1 MLSEKEQRVLK
12 ETRLRNLKR
21 TFSKMKE
28 HAELT
33 TEARNLQTEIAY
45 LEEELGL

>member
-1 MLSEKEQRVLK
+1 MLTDKEQKVLK

-21 TFSKMKE
+21 TWVKLKE

-33 TEARNLQTEIAY
+33 HEANKLHKEITA
-45 LEEELGL
+45 LENELN

>member
-1 MLSEKEQRVLK
+1 MKGEERVFK

-21 TFSKMKE
+21 TYTKLKE

-33 TEARNLQTEIAY
+33 HEANKLQSEITA
-45 LEEELGL
+45 LENELN

>member
-1 MLSEKEQRVLK
+1 MNGEERVFK

-21 TFSKMKE
+21 TWAKLKE

-33 TEARNLQTEIAY
+33 PEANKLQHEITA
-45 LEEELGL
+45 LENELN